1 MNKQERFEMIKA
13 METIARCVNDED
25 IFELWLRDGVADGDI
40 NEDTTPDDLESY
52 MEDDEF
58 SDLMTTF
65 LIVMKY
71 AYQDGLYCDDILS
84 K

>member
-1 MNKQERFEMIKA
+1 MIRA

-40 NEDTTPDDLESY
+40 TEDTTPDDLESY
-52 MEDDEF
+52 MEDEEF

-65 LIVMKY
+65 LIVMKH
-71 AYQDGLYCDDILS
+71 AYDDGLYCDDILS